1 MGSLTEKWNEGLANT
16 TLPQRLIEKI
26 RPDAPV
32 KNKVSFAQKK
42 LQLQVEKLEEITTK
56 LQVKHDY
63 IFKKIVDA
71 QTHNNV
77 PYARAYAIEL
87 HEIRK
92 MKSMVTNAKL
102 SMEQIQIRLNTISSL
117 GDVVVTLSPCMSVI
131 KGLGTSLQGILPQAN
146 ASFSDLSKTLGEIL
160 SGSTVTGNR
169 TLAPDTSSAETL
181 AILEEAQSVIEGH
194 TRKSMPEP
202 PTALAKEIHEET
214 LT

>member
-1 MGSLTEKWNEGLANT
+1 MGSLAEKWNEGLANT
-16 TLPQRLIEKI
+16 TLSQRLIEKI

-42 LQLQVEKLEEITTK
+42 LQAQVEKLEEITTK

-71 QTHNNV
+71 QTQNNV

-102 SMEQIQIRLNTISSL
+102 SMEQIQIRLSTISSL

-131 KGLGTSLQGILPQAN
+131 KGLGTGLQGILPQAN
-146 ASFSDLSKTLGEIL
+146 ASFADLSKTLGEIL
-160 SGSTVTGNR
+160 SGSSVTESR

-202 PTALAKEIHEET
+202 PTALAKETHEET